1 MVKSITEAFVQ
12 IAGAIPFSSFLRS
25 GNKTCKRKRVRIK
38 DGVPNQK
45 DIEHNK
51 KCEKPLKNKKTKRRS
66 LRKTLTQRTKR
77 KTSRRKTQ
85 RRTSR
90 RTSRKTSRR
99 TSRRTSR
106 KTSRRT
112 SRKTSRKTSRRKTSR
127 RNIVPVRS
135 LLKRR
140 FVGKPG
146 KYLCVNSCRG
156 NDKRGYF
163 KGTEPSPKG
172 LGYCAHC
179 MPLNVTM
186 KGKDGHLWENIKYS
200 KGKRWN
206 RVKK

>member
-85 RRTSR
+85 RKTQRKTSR

-99 TSRRTSR
+99 TSKRT
-106 KTSRRT
+106 
-112 SRKTSRKTSRRKTSR
+112 RRKTSR